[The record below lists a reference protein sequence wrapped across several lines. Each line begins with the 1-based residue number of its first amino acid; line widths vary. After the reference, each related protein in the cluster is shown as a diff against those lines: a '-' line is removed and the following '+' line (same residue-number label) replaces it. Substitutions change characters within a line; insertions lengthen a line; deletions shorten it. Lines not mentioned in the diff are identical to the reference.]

1 MFIVAL
7 FTLGKTCKQ
16 PKSPMT
22 GGWIKKMGYVY
33 MYIYIYIQLV
43 YSKVLGFCFPHDSFA
58 EYQTSATVFYPDE

>member
-33 MYIYIYIQLV
+33 MYI
-43 YSKVLGFCFPHDSFA
+43 
-58 EYQTSATVFYPDE
+58 